1 MKTINKELFIKNID
15 IMINNSSK
23 GASGFWYDTEDCCG
37 NPEVFIA
44 IKKGLKE
51 HKSVNLEHDI
61 CPWNRDVMYGN
72 KYGSIQSGC
81 FHSCGLRD
89 AKYLSPKLLK
99 DILLRFKKRYLN
111 GEYEIH
117 KNHDCKVELR
127 PLLTEGESNYIKKQ
141 QELEP
146 IIERK
151 KKQKAAEKAI
161 KMNPDDE
168 SWINML
174 GAYYGTNIVLQAEEN
189 DSGMDFSR
197 EFAKGIVGAENIT
210 YDECLDLQWK
220 TRDKKKH
227 SAFQALYYN
236 IPLGFKGQIERK
248 SNGHIC
254 FKRIYIDAM
263 YGDGVCYFDK
273 EDHVWMDEKGFEKY
287 NVDDYVEFFAEVYR
301 YIKKS
306 DGKIIDFGLRNPS
319 GVTKI
324 EKYKLPS
331 DKALANQAINEIIC
345 ETCYLRE
352 QCNGV
357 ICMRNPKEKR
367 SLKKSMLDVVLK

>member
-1 MKTINKELFIKNID
+1 
-15 IMINNSSK
+15 
-23 GASGFWYDTEDCCG
+23 
-37 NPEVFIA
+37 
-44 IKKGLKE
+44 
-51 HKSVNLEHDI
+51 
-61 CPWNRDVMYGN
+61 
-72 KYGSIQSGC
+72 
-81 FHSCGLRD
+81 LRD

-146 IIERK
+146 IIDRK